1 MEKQAERKV
10 FEIVEVVILSTLL
23 VVRLFSN
30 SEENNWINLLN
41 FIGLIVAF
49 TSLYMSIRMECSVYK
64 KFDIIT
70 GAFVLILIALTIV
83 LSFILTGFISLNT
96 KWNDIILI
104 ITLLISLPTKLYCN
118 IIGDIIKD

>member
-23 VVRLFSN
+23 FVRIFVN

-41 FIGLIVAF
+41 FISLIVSF
-49 TSLYMSIRMECSVYK
+49 VSLYMNIRTECSTYK

-70 GAFVLILIALTIV
+70 GIFALILIALAIV
-83 LSFILTGFISLNT
+83 LSFILSGGISLNT
-96 KWNDIILI
+96 KCNDIILI
-104 ITLLISLPTKLYCN
+104 ITLLLTLPTKLYCN

>member
-23 VVRLFSN
+23 FVRIFGN

-41 FIGLIVAF
+41 FISLIVSF
-49 TSLYMSIRMECSVYK
+49 VSLYMNIRTECSTYK

-70 GAFVLILIALTIV
+70 GIFALILIALAIV
-83 LSFILTGFISLNT
+83 LSFILSGGISLNT
-96 KWNDIILI
+96 KCNDIILI
-104 ITLLISLPTKLYCN
+104 ITLLLTLPTKLYCN